1 MGSTKRFM
9 SIRKELLRAMCRH
22 SARILMLFSA
32 MLVAGLPAFAATP
45 ANGTLVGAATTV
57 SWSGG
62 PYTAVATDTSSCT
75 TLNCDTFYLV
85 VNTPANFFSA
95 NPTDEVQIRITW
107 LGATNEFDLYL
118 FDPSGNLLASS
129 VQAFETYEEI
139 DAGPLPNG
147 TYKLVI
153 VASTTVNVSYS
164 GTAQI
169 ALDPTVANGKARYQP
184 GKMSFGAPFEL
195 ARPNDPANSTATIVF
210 DQDVEPR
217 VVHDSLGNLYAAAI
231 QGVPGG
237 VDVWKSYDNGKT
249 FTYLGQPDGTQVL
262 ATTGTTTG
270 VGLGGGDEDLAVGS
284 SGNVYMNSLWLGST
298 TQASS
303 FNGGN
308 TWAVNPLAS
317 NIPGNDRQWIAASGD
332 TTLYLTNKQL
342 GALQN
347 GTLSIVVVKSTDGGI
362 TFPQITQ
369 VTTPVSGVQPG
380 DQGNIVVDPR
390 NGYVYNVFFEQT
402 STAVYLARST
412 DGGVTFSLKLVYQGP
427 ADTSLAHVFP
437 AIAVDRGGNLH
448 VVFSDGVNTYLTTSG
463 DLGATWS
470 HAVRVNHG
478 ASTRTAI
485 QPWVVAGGPGKVDVT
500 WLGSSTTN
508 FMDSSAQWRVYMAQ
522 SQNDLVSVPTFAQ
535 STVTGVVHVGPVC
548 VNGLGCA
555 SGTRNLA
562 EYWAPDVHRDGNAL
576 IVYPDDKNSGLP
588 SGRARTWFIR
598 QTAGP
603 TIIQTA

>member
-1 MGSTKRFM
+1 MFRQRTK
-9 SIRKELLRAMCRH
+9 A
-22 SARILMLFSA
+22 LFLISA
-32 MLVAGLPAFAATP
+32 MLAIGLPAHSATP
-45 ANGTLVGAATTV
+45 ASGALSGTANPVN
-57 SWSGG
+57 WSGG

-75 TLNCDTFYLV
+75 TLNCDTFFLNI
-85 VNTPANFFSA
+85 NTPDGFFTTNS
-95 NPTDEVQIRITW
+95 NDEVQIRITW
-107 LGATNEFDLYL
+107 QGVTNEFDLYL

-129 VQAFETYEEI
+129 VQSFETFEEI

-153 VASTTVNVSYS
+153 VASQTVNVSYS

-169 ALDPTVANGKARYQP
+169 AADPTVANGKARYQP
-184 GKMSFGAPFEL
+184 GKMTFGTPFEL
-195 ARPNDPANSTATIVF
+195 PRPNDPANTVTTLVF

-237 VDVWKSYDNGKT
+237 VDVWKSYDSGT
-249 FTYLGQPDGTQVL
+249 SFTYLGQPDGTQVL
-262 ATTGTTTG
+262 ATTGLTTG
-270 VGLGGGDEDLAVGS
+270 TGLGGGDEDLAVGT

-303 FNGGN
+303 FNGGS
-308 TWAVNPLAS
+308 TWIVNPLS
-317 NIPGNDRQWIAASGD
+317 SDIPADDRQWIASYGNN
-332 TTLYLTNKQL
+332 TLYLTYKQL
-342 GALQN
+342 GTLLN
-347 GTLSIVVVKSTDGGI
+347 GTVSIVVVKSTDGGI

-369 VTTPVSGVQPG
+369 VTTPVTGVQPG

-390 NGYVYNVFFEQT
+390 NGNVYTVFFDQT
-402 STAVYLARST
+402 STQVYIARST
-412 DGGVTFSLKLVYQGP
+412 DSGVTFDLKLVYQGP

-437 AIAVDRGGNLH
+437 AIAADEGSNLH
-448 VVFSDGVNTYLTTSG
+448 VVFSDGVNTYLTTSQ

-470 HAVRVNHG
+470 HVVRVNNG

-485 QPWVVAGGPGKVDVT
+485 QPWVVAGDSGKVDIT
-500 WLGSSTTN
+500 WLGSSSTN
-508 FMDSSAQWRVYMAQ
+508 FLDSSAQWQVFMAQ
-522 SQNDLVSVPTFAQ
+522 SQNDLASVPTFTQ

-548 VNGLGCA
+548 VNGLGCP
-555 SGTRNLA
+555 SGTRTLA
-562 EYWAPDVHRDGNAL
+562 EYWAPDVYLDGNAL

-588 SGRARTWFIR
+588 SGAARTWFVR

-603 TIIQTA
+603 TIILTVQ

>member
-1 MGSTKRFM
+1 MLRLH
-9 SIRKELLRAMCRH
+9 RKAILLL
-22 SARILMLFSA
+22 SAL
-32 MLVAGLPAFAATP
+32 LVPVFPAFSATP
-45 ANGTLVGAATTV
+45 ATGSLTGTATPVG
-57 SWSGG
+57 WSGG

-75 TLNCDTFYLV
+75 ALNCDTFFLTI
-85 VNTPANFFSA
+85 NTPSGFWASLPN
-95 NPTDEVQIRITW
+95 DEVQIRITW
-107 LGATNEFDLYL
+107 LGSTNEFDLYL

-129 VQAFETYEEI
+129 AQFLETYEEI
-139 DAGPLPNG
+139 DAGQLPNG

-153 VASTTVNVSYS
+153 VAAQTVNVSYS

-169 ALDPTVANGKARYQP
+169 AVDPTVANGKARYQP
-184 GKMSFGAPFEL
+184 GKMTFGTPFEL
-195 ARPNDPANSTATIVF
+195 ARPNDPVNSGATIVF

-217 VVHDSLGNLYAAAI
+217 VAHDSLGNLHVAAI

-237 VDVWKSYDNGKT
+237 VDVWKSYDAGKT

-270 VGLGGGDEDLAVGS
+270 TGLGGGDEDLAIGTS
-284 SGNVYMNSLWLGST
+284 ENVYMNSLWLGST

-303 FNGGN
+303 FNGGS
-308 TWAVNPLAS
+308 TWVVNPLSS
-317 NIPGNDRQWIAASGD
+317 NIPADDRQWIASYGNS
-332 TTLYLTNKQL
+332 TLYLTYKQL
-342 GALQN
+342 GGVVLT
-347 GTLSIVVVKSTDGGI
+347 GTPSIVVVKSTDGGI

-369 VTTPVSGVQPG
+369 VTTPITGVQPG

-390 NGYVYNVFFEQT
+390 NGNVYTVFFDQT
-402 STAVYLARST
+402 STQVYIARST
-412 DGGVTFSLKLVYQGP
+412 NGGVTFDLKLVYQGP

-437 AIAVDRGGNLH
+437 AIAVDHGGNLH
-448 VVFSDGVNTYLTTSG
+448 VVFSDGVKTYLTTSQ
-463 DLGATWS
+463 DSGATWS
-470 HAVRVNHG
+470 HVVRVNNG

-485 QPWVVAGGPGKVDVT
+485 QPWVVAGAPGKVDVT

-508 FMDSSAQWRVYMAQ
+508 FMDTSAQWQVFMAQ
-522 SQNDLVSVPTFAQ
+522 SQNDFASVPTFAQ

-555 SGTRNLA
+555 SGTRTLA
-562 EYWAPDVHRDGNAL
+562 EYWAPDTYLDGNAL

-588 SGRARTWFIR
+588 SGAARTWFVR

-603 TIIQTA
+603 TIIQTVQ

>member
-1 MGSTKRFM
+1 MHHQRSF
-9 SIRKELLRAMCRH
+9 LL
-22 SARILMLFSA
+22 LFLISA
-32 MLVAGLPAFAATP
+32 MLAIALPAHAATP
-45 ANGTLVGAATTV
+45 VSGTLSGTASPVN
-57 SWSGG
+57 WSGG

-75 TLNCDTFYLV
+75 TLNCDTFFLTI
-85 VNTPANFFSA
+85 NTPAGFFTT
-95 NPTDEVQIRITW
+95 NPSDEVQIRITW

-118 FDPSGNLLASS
+118 FDPAGNLLASS
-129 VQAFETYEEI
+129 AQAFETYEEI

-153 VASTTVNVSYS
+153 VASQTLNVSYS
-164 GTAQI
+164 GTAKI
-169 ALDPTVANGKARYQP
+169 APDPAVANGMARYQP
-184 GKMSFGAPFEL
+184 GKMSFGVPFEL
-195 ARPNDPANSTATIVF
+195 ARPNDPANSATTIVF

-217 VVHDSLGNLYAAAI
+217 VVHDSLGNLYVAAI

-237 VDVWKSYDNGKT
+237 VDVWKSYDSGKS
-249 FTYLGQPDGTQVL
+249 FTYLGQPDGTQVV

-270 VGLGGGDEDLAVGS
+270 AGLGGGDEDLAVGT

-303 FNGGN
+303 FNGGS
-308 TWAVNPLAS
+308 TWVVNPLSS
-317 NIPGNDRQWIAASGD
+317 NIPADDRQWIASYGNS
-332 TTLYLTNKQL
+332 TLYLTYKQL
-342 GALQN
+342 GGVVLT
-347 GTLSIVVVKSTDGGI
+347 GTPSIVVVKSTDGGI
-362 TFPQITQ
+362 TFPQIAQ

-402 STAVYLARST
+402 GTAVYLARST
-412 DGGVTFSLKLVYQGP
+412 DGGATFSLKLVYQGP

-448 VVFSDGVNTYLTTSG
+448 VVFSDGVNTYLTTSR

-470 HAVRVNHG
+470 HVVRVNNG

-485 QPWVVAGGPGKVDVT
+485 QPWVVAGGAGKVNIT

-508 FMDSSAQWRVYMAQ
+508 FMDSSAQWQVFMAQ
-522 SQNDLVSVPTFAQ
+522 SQNDFASVPTFAQ
-535 STVTGVVHVGPVC
+535 GTVTGVVHVGPVC

-555 SGTRNLA
+555 SGTRTLA
-562 EYWAPDVHRDGNAL
+562 EYWAPDVYLDGDAL
-576 IVYPDDKNSGLP
+576 IVYPDDRNSGLP
-588 SGRARTWFIR
+588 SGAARTWFVR

-603 TIIQTA
+603 TIIP

>member
-1 MGSTKRFM
+1 MYRLSFRA
-9 SIRKELLRAMCRH
+9 LL
-22 SARILMLFSA
+22 LFSA
-32 MLVAGLPAFAATP
+32 VFVVALRSFAATP
-45 ANGTLVGAATTV
+45 ASGSLSGTAASV
-57 SWSGG
+57 NWSGG

-75 TLNCDTFYLV
+75 TLNCDTFYLTI
-85 VNTPANFFSA
+85 NTPSGFFASLP
-95 NPTDEVQIRITW
+95 NDEVQIRITW
-107 LGATNEFDLYL
+107 QGVTNEFDLYL
-118 FDPSGNLLASS
+118 FDPSGNLIASS
-129 VQAFETYEEI
+129 AQAFETYEEI

-147 TYKLVI
+147 TYKVVV
-153 VASTTVNVSYS
+153 VASQTVNVSYS

-169 ALDPTVANGKARYQP
+169 ALDPTIANGKARYQP
-184 GKMSFGAPFEL
+184 GKIAFGTPFEL
-195 ARPNDPANSTATIVF
+195 PRPNDPANSGAATLVA

-237 VDVWKSYDNGKT
+237 VDVWKSYDGGKS
-249 FTYLGQPDGTQVL
+249 FTYLGQPDGTQVV

-270 VGLGGGDEDLAVGS
+270 NGLGGGDEDLAVGT

-303 FNGGN
+303 FNGGS

-317 NIPGNDRQWIAASGD
+317 DIPGNDRQWIASYGD
-332 TTLYLTNKQL
+332 KTLYLTYKQL
-342 GALQN
+342 GADLS
-347 GTLSIVVVKSTDGGI
+347 GTVSVVVVKSTDGGL

-390 NGYVYNVFFEQT
+390 NGNVYNVFFDQT
-402 STAVYLARST
+402 STQVYLARST
-412 DGGVTFSLKLVYQGP
+412 DGGVAFDLKLVYQGP

-437 AIAVDRGGNLH
+437 AIAVDDGGNLH
-448 VVFSDGVNTYLTTSG
+448 VVFSDGVNTYLTASR
-463 DLGATWS
+463 DQGATWS
-470 HAVRVNHG
+470 HVARVNNG

-485 QPWVVAGGPGKVDVT
+485 QPWVVAGDPGKVNMT
-500 WLGSSTTN
+500 WLGSSATN
-508 FMDSSAQWRVYMAQ
+508 FMDSSAQWQVFLAQ
-522 SQNDLVSVPTFAQ
+522 SQNDLASVPTFTQ

-555 SGTRNLA
+555 SGTRTLA
-562 EYWAPDVHRDGNAL
+562 EYWAPDAYLDGNAL

-588 SGRARTWFIR
+588 SGDARTWFVR

-603 TIIQTA
+603 TIIQTAN

>member
-1 MGSTKRFM
+1 MYRL
-9 SIRKELLRAMCRH
+9 SIRGLL
-22 SARILMLFSA
+22 LFSVV
-32 MLVAGLPAFAATP
+32 LTVAIPSFSATP
-45 ANGTLVGAATTV
+45 ASGSLSGTAA
-57 SWSGG
+57 SFNWSGG

-75 TLNCDTFYLV
+75 TLNCDTLYLTI
-85 VNTPANFFSA
+85 NTPSGFFASLP
-95 NPTDEVQIRITW
+95 NDEVQIRITW
-107 LGATNEFDLYL
+107 QGVTNEFDLYL

-129 VQAFETYEEI
+129 AQAFETYEEI

-147 TYKLVI
+147 TYKVVV
-153 VASTTVNVSYS
+153 VASQTVNVSYS

-169 ALDPTVANGKARYQP
+169 AVDPTVANGQARYQP
-184 GKMSFGAPFEL
+184 GKMTFGTPFEL
-195 ARPNDPANSTATIVF
+195 PRPNDPANSGVTVVA

-237 VDVWKSYDNGKT
+237 VDVWKSYDGGKS
-249 FTYLGQPDGTQVL
+249 FTYLGQPDGTQVV

-270 VGLGGGDEDLAVGS
+270 TGLGGGDEDLAVGT

-303 FNGGN
+303 FNGGS
-308 TWAVNPLAS
+308 TWAINPLS
-317 NIPGNDRQWIAASGD
+317 SDIPANDRQWIASYGPK
-332 TTLYLTNKQL
+332 TLYLTYKQL

-347 GTLSIVVVKSTDGGI
+347 GTVSIVVVKSTDGGI

-390 NGYVYNVFFEQT
+390 NGNVYNVFFDQT
-402 STAVYLARST
+402 STQVYLARST
-412 DGGVTFSLKLVYQGP
+412 DGGATFDLKLAYQGP

-437 AIAVDRGGNLH
+437 AVAVDNGGNLH
-448 VVFSDGVNTYLTTSG
+448 VVFSDGVNTYLTASR
-463 DLGATWS
+463 DMGATWS
-470 HAVRVNHG
+470 HVVRVNNG

-485 QPWVVAGGPGKVDVT
+485 QPWVVAGDPGKVNVS
-500 WLGSSTTN
+500 WLGTSATD
-508 FMDSSAQWRVYMAQ
+508 FMNSSAQWNVFLAQ
-522 SQNDLVSVPTFAQ
+522 SQNDFASVPTFAQ

-548 VNGLGCA
+548 ANGLGCA
-555 SGTRNLA
+555 SGTRTLA
-562 EYWAPDVHRDGNAL
+562 EYWAPDVYLDGNAL

-588 SGRARTWFIR
+588 SGDARTWFVR

-603 TIIQTA
+603 TIIQTAN